1 VLAREKRE
9 ALKGFLIMLHRAAKG
24 MAHVKAI
31 WECSR
36 LRSLICVKLKVLYNT
51 LGGENGRYT

>member
-1 VLAREKRE
+1 
-9 ALKGFLIMLHRAAKG
+9 MLHRAAKG